1 MMMRRRPLLR
11 TAATAAVVGGVAYH
25 AGKGNATR
33 DARMDAME
41 AQMQEQQLP
50 PQPAYAP
57 PPQQYAPPPQ
67 QYAPPPPPS
76 PTASMSMDE
85 RMAALER
92 LGQLR
97 QQGILTDEEFAV
109 QKHRLLEGG

>member
-1 MMMRRRPLLR
+1 MIMRRRPLLR

-25 AGKGNATR
+25 AGRGNASR

-41 AQMQEQQLP
+41 AQMQDQQLP

-57 PPQQYAPPPQ
+57 PPQQYAPPPPA
-67 QYAPPPPPS
+67 APAQPP
-76 PTASMSMDE
+76 MSMDE

-97 QQGILTDEEFAV
+97 QQGILTDDEFAV

>member
-11 TAATAAVVGGVAYH
+11 TAATAAVVGGVAYSS
-25 AGKGNATR
+25 GKRNATQN
-33 DARMDAME
+33 ARMDSME

-57 PPQQYAPPPQ
+57 PPQAAPPPAA
-67 QYAPPPPPS
+67 APAM
-76 PTASMSMDE
+76 TMDQ

-92 LGQLR
+92 LGQLH
-97 QQGILTDEEFAV
+97 QSGILTDEEFVV
-109 QKHRLLEGG
+109 QKHRLLEGD